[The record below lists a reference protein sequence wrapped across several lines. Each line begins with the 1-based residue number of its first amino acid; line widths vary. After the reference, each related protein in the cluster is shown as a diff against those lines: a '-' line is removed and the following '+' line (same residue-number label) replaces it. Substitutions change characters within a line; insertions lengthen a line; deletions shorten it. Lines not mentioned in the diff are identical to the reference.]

1 METKVKTILSWS
13 TLAVLILVVLIGGV
27 ILVNDKNQIE
37 SLNQENRNLN
47 AVIETRDSLVND
59 MAGTFDEIEQNLTFI
74 KEKRGQ
80 LVLAQKEGNKSRKEM
95 LVADIKLMNEM
106 LVESSKKIE
115 DLEKK
120 LKSSGIDIKSY
131 KNKIAQLT
139 KTIGEQDE
147 SMKQLQAELD
157 QRDFTIA
164 EKEVQLAK
172 LNEDILSKEDS
183 LLKKSEIIAEKSQVI
198 VEKDNEM
205 NKAYFAAGTHRELI
219 EKGVLTKEG
228 GFLGI
233 GKNVSIKD
241 DLNERFFTQ
250 LDIRNTNQF
259 PLNTKKAKLIT
270 EHPANSYKLV
280 EENDKIAYLE
290 IENPSEFWKLSKY
303 VIVETRK

>member
-37 SLNQENRNLN
+37 SLNQENSNLN
-47 AVIETRDSLVND
+47 AVLETRDSLVND
-59 MAGTFDEIEQNLTFI
+59 LASTFDEIEQNLTFI

-80 LVLAQKEGNKSRKEM
+80 LVLAQKEGNKSRKET

-106 LVESSKKIE
+106 LAESSKKIE
-115 DLEKK
+115 DLEKR

-164 EKEVQLAK
+164 EKDVQLAK

-205 NKAYFAAGTHRELI
+205 NKAFFAAGTHRELI

-233 GKNVSIKD
+233 GKNISIKD
-241 DLNERFFTQ
+241 DLNENFFTQ

-259 PLNTKKAKLIT
+259 PLNAKRAKLIT

-290 IENPSEFWKLSKY
+290 IENPREFWKLSKY

>member
-1 METKVKTILSWS
+1 METKVKTIVSWS
-13 TLAVLILVVLIGGV
+13 TLAVLVLVVLIGGV
-27 ILVNDKNQIE
+27 VLVNDKNQIE

-80 LVLAQKEGNKSRKEM
+80 LVLAQKEGNKSRKET

-106 LVESSKKIE
+106 LAESSKKIE

-147 SMKQLQAELD
+147 SIKQLQAELD

-164 EKEVQLAK
+164 EKDVQLAK
-172 LNEDILSKEDS
+172 LNEDILSKKHS

-198 VEKDNEM
+198 VEKENEM

-241 DLNERFFTQ
+241 DLNERYFTQ

-259 PLNTKKAKLIT
+259 PLNAKKAKLIT

-290 IENPSEFWKLSKY
+290 IENPREFWKLSKY
-303 VIVETRK
+303 VIVETKK

>member
-37 SLNQENRNLN
+37 SLNQENSNLN
-47 AVIETRDSLVND
+47 AVLETRDSLVND
-59 MAGTFDEIEQNLTFI
+59 LASTFDEIEQNLTFI

-80 LVLAQKEGNKSRKEM
+80 LVLAQKEGNKSRKET

-106 LVESSKKIE
+106 LAESSKKIE
-115 DLEKK
+115 DLEKR

-164 EKEVQLAK
+164 EKDVQLTK

-205 NKAYFAAGTHRELI
+205 NKAFFAAGTHRELI

-233 GKNVSIKD
+233 GKNISIKD
-241 DLNERFFTQ
+241 DLNENFFTQ

-259 PLNTKKAKLIT
+259 PLNAKRAKLIT

-290 IENPSEFWKLSKY
+290 IENPREFWKLSKY